1 MLGTTLDDQLAFA
14 WQSPSRRGH
23 PSDGGAPRR
32 PATLT
37 SVFLA
42 LKEMA
47 RAKVR
52 FGLLIAAIGMLVFL
66 ILFQQSLQ
74 NGLLTSF
81 VGAIRNQSAPVL
93 VYSVDGQR
101 VIQGSIV
108 TPDLEAMVE
117 ATAGVGA
124 VGRLGQGT
132 FTVAVDDGERFD
144 TSIIGFED
152 PALGAPSELVS
163 GRFPS
168 GPNEAVGSDADA
180 SAGFGLGDT
189 VIVEPDGPEMT
200 IVGLARDVQLNAG
213 PTLFVAYPDYV
224 AAVQA
229 VNPDAGTPLPNV
241 LAVAPE
247 AGVGAEELVAD
258 INARSDDLDA
268 LTKSDAADLT
278 PGVSQVR
285 QSFQIIF
292 LLYGLVIPCVTG
304 LFFLI
309 VTFQKSGALTLLRA
323 IGAPANRLVAS
334 LLIQAAIIVGAGF
347 LIGLALYTPVSQLR
361 LGGIPLRFETQAVI
375 VWGVLL
381 LVLGIGSS
389 IVSARRVLA
398 IDPIEATI
406 GGGNR

>member
-1 MLGTTLDDQLAFA
+1 M
-14 WQSPSRRGH
+14 
-23 PSDGGAPRR
+23 
-32 PATLT
+32 
-37 SVFLA
+37 FLA

-52 FGLLIAAIGMLVFL
+52 FGLLIVAIGMLVFL

-101 VIQGSIV
+101 VIQGSII

-117 ATAGVGA
+117 ATDGVGA

-132 FTVAVDDGERFD
+132 FTVSVADGERFD
-144 TSIIGFED
+144 TTLIGFED
-152 PALGAPSELVS
+152 DALGAPNELIA
-163 GRFPS
+163 GRYPD
-168 GPNEAVGSDADA
+168 GPGEAVGSDADA
-180 SAGFGLGDT
+180 SSGFGLGDT
-189 VIVEPDGPEMT
+189 VAIEPNGLAIT
-200 IVGLARDVQLNAG
+200 VVGLARDVQLNAG
-213 PTLFVAYPDYV
+213 PTLFVAYDDYV
-224 AAVQA
+224 RAIQS

-241 LAVAPE
+241 LAVAPT
-247 AGVGAEELVAD
+247 ADVTPDQLVAD
-258 INARSDDLDA
+258 INAGSDDLDA
-268 LTKSDAADLT
+268 LVRSDAADET
-278 PGVSQVR
+278 PGVAQVR
-285 QSFQIIF
+285 QSFRIIF

-309 VTFQKSGALTLLRA
+309 VTFQKAGALTLLRA
-323 IGAPANRLVAS
+323 IGAPASRLVAS
-334 LLIQAAIIVGAGF
+334 LLLQAVIIVTAGF
-347 LIGLALYTPVSQLR
+347 LIGLALYTPISQQR
-361 LGGIPLRFETQAVI
+361 LGGIPLRFETEAVI
-375 VWGVLL
+375 VWAVLL

-398 IDPIEATI
+398 IDPIEATT